1 MAMGT
6 IMMAVAVLEI
16 HIERKAAAIMN
27 PRMMRDGPPPIR
39 RITQSAIRLCSRHF
53 SMVTA
58 IMNPPMKRKIVLL
71 T

>member
-16 HIERKAAAIMN
+16 HMERNAAATMK

-39 RITQSAIRLCSRHF
+39 RMIHSAIRLCSRHF
-53 SMVTA
+53 SIVTA
-58 IMNPPMKRKIVLL
+58 IMKPPMKRKIVLL